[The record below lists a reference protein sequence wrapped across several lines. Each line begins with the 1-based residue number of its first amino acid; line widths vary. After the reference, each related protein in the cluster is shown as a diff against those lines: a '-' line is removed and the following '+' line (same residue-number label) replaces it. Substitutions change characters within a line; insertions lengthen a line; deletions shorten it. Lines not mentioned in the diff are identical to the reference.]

1 MASIYEEAELKIN
14 INGENAK
21 KELQDLRTH
30 LANLNVELDEARKK
44 KDWGATKSL
53 NKDILETR
61 KRIREVQ
68 SETANLSEAIA
79 HINTA
84 TPKELNK
91 MLRDIN
97 AALNSGHVER
107 GTRQWEEYTEAAR
120 RVKEEIKNVNEEMEY
135 TGETLS
141 DEFAK
146 GMSKWWGTYE
156 MGKDAVDAILGF
168 ANDKVSAFADM
179 AEAMAQV
186 TKYTGMTTEEVK
198 SLNDAF
204 KAMDTRTPRE
214 KLNALAGDAGR
225 LGIQTQDAVLE
236 FVDAADKINVALGDE
251 LGDDAVKNIGKLAMM
266 FGEDKTMGLRGAM
279 LATGSAINEVAQN
292 CSAAEGFL
300 VDFTARVAAAA
311 NQANISQADV
321 IGFAASMDENM
332 LRDEQAATAY
342 QKIMMKM
349 FTKTEAFAQAAG
361 IEVEKFSK
369 LLKSDANEAILQF
382 AEGLS
387 KKGGLAD
394 LAPIFGD
401 LKTEGA
407 GVSTVLSVLAG
418 KAEEIRERQA
428 LANQAYKEGTSIIN
442 EFNVQNNTV
451 KGGLEKA
458 QKKAHDLAVELGER
472 LQPIMAD
479 GLHLTSKLTKV
490 LITLIDFT
498 VQHQAGII
506 ALAAAIGTL
515 VAVVKICYAW
525 EVARNAIQKVAIT
538 LKYLHTAA
546 LMQEVRGTEA
556 ATVALQNY
564 NSKMLLGNKLFKA
577 ATIATQAYAAAK
589 ALLTG
594 NIRACGVALKALWAT
609 LSINPVVA
617 ITAAVVALGLAI
629 YAVCSRTTEADKAM
643 KEFNKSNIKEQQ
655 ELSKLY
661 TAVKNANKGTKDR
674 LDLINEFNQ
683 KYGNYLS
690 KLLTEKSTV
699 EELTRAYNEA
709 SLAIQSK
716 MARQKMDEAETNVRN
731 EHIDDKADAM
741 VDLDDALKSALPQST
756 INKIKS
762 KVISYVEEYLQK
774 GVDVNVLRHSLTQQL
789 HATYKQI
796 GVADLSDA
804 DDALRKY
811 IKEAKKEADE
821 LEEIHKKFSGLIV
834 DAPGNNGNASGG
846 SSAGTTPVINTG
858 ESDETEELET
868 EKEKKKRIQAEIKAE
883 DAKYY
888 QEQQEIKQL
897 YLDDQLESAEEY
909 ALLLE
914 DAEMQHLQ
922 RKLGIMG
929 LEPSEIEKIQDK
941 ILEAKIKFKEK
952 CKKEDEDAAKEEKEA
967 YLKNQEDKFSNQLI
981 EAEKNHYKNM
991 TSEEDYNNEVRQIK
1005 VDYYTQMANDQNLT
1019 DDQRQQYAK
1028 KVQEQEIED
1037 LRDEYQKQQ
1046 ALQKKQQATMEK
1058 YKDAVKSVAEDYGT
1072 TLGEMIANGE
1082 LNLKSFVKE
1091 TLLMALDALEKVID
1105 ICIVEIEARNAAA
1118 TAPLS
1123 FIGIAKA
1130 AAEAMA
1136 LKAAFA
1142 VVKGVVSKNFYTG
1155 GYTGSGAWD
1164 EPQGVVHSNEFVA
1177 NRFAVANPSVRPV
1190 LDLIN
1195 AAQQQNTVSSLT
1207 AEDISKVLPAQQGGN
1222 VQSVQ
1227 VIQTSDANMAEI
1239 VKGCITSLAKIQAK
1253 LEEPIQ
1259 ASVSITGKS
1268 GIEHQTSV
1276 YNSLKKNISR

>member
-44 KDWGATKSL
+44 KDWEATKSL

-120 RVKEEIKNVNEEMEY
+120 RVKEEIKNVNDEMKY

-156 MGKDAVDAILGF
+156 MGKDAVDAILGY

-451 KGGLEKA
+451 KGSLEKA

-472 LQPIMAD
+472 LQPVMAD

-498 VQHQAGII
+498 VRHQEGII
-506 ALAAAIGTL
+506 ALAAAVGTL
-515 VAVVKICYAW
+515 VAVVKISYAW

-731 EHIDDKADAM
+731 GHIDDKADAM

-789 HATYKQI
+789 HATYKPI

-811 IKEAKKEADE
+811 IKAAKKEAVE

-834 DAPGNNGNASGG
+834 DAPGNNGNASGD

-897 YLDDQLESAEEY
+897 YLNDQLESAEEY
-909 ALLLE
+909 ALMLE

-922 RKLGIMG
+922 RKLDIMG

-952 CKKEDEDAAKEEKEA
+952 CKKEDEDAAKEEKDA
-967 YLKNQEDKFSNQLI
+967 YLKNQE
-981 EAEKNHYKNM
+981 EKYEKEVYNATMNHYTM
-991 TSEEDYNNEVRQIK
+991 RTNEKDFAQELRKLK

-1019 DDQRQQYAK
+1019 DEQRQQFAK
-1028 KVQEQEIED
+1028 KIQDIELEDAQKSFNQRSNLLEDFVKSEED
-1037 LRDEYQKQQ
+1037 L
-1046 ALQKKQQATMEK
+1046 KKEV
-1058 YKDAVKSVAEDYGT
+1058 KDIAKDYINDLLDMT
-1072 TLGEMIANGE
+1072 ANGE
-1082 LNLKSFVKE
+1082 LTLKSFLKE
-1091 TLLMALDALEKVID
+1091 TINAALDALERVMEM
-1105 ICIVEIEARNAAA
+1105 CALEIQMKNMAA
-1118 TAPLS
+1118 TAPYS
-1123 FIGIAKA
+1123 WVGAAKA
-1130 AAEAMA
+1130 AVEILAI
-1136 LKAAFA
+1136 KAAFA
-1142 VVKGVVSKNFYTG
+1142 VVKGIVSKNFYTG
-1155 GYTGSGAWD
+1155 GYTASGAWD
-1164 EPQGVVHSNEFVA
+1164 KPQGVVHSNEFVA

-1207 AEDISKVLPAQQGGN
+1207 AEDISKVLPGQSNNSTSAIN
-1222 VQSVQ
+1222 VVQ
-1227 VIQTSDANMAEI
+1227 TTDPAIIGVVNECRAAIVEMKKRLDNPIAPVIAI
-1239 VKGCITSLAKIQAK
+1239 
-1253 LEEPIQ
+1253 
-1259 ASVSITGKS
+1259 S
-1268 GIEHQTSV
+1268 GRNGIKAGLDKYDTL
-1276 YNSLKKNISR
+1276 LKNKKR